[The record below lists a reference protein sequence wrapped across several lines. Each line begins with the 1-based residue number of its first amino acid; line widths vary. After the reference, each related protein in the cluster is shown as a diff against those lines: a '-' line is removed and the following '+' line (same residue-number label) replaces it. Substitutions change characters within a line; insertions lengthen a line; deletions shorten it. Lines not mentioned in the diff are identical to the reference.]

1 MNTVE
6 HKIQNTSPPPPHP
19 LPQGEGDSFDIPSP
33 SRGEGEGGGGS
44 LNLFLR
50 PLFIALWL
58 ALLFLPFRGL
68 KAAVILFIILFAAV
82 SLLKAYKNYAGKIKG
97 GLNGDSDHYFINI
110 LRIAVEI
117 YGRCPYL
124 EKLPESKARST
135 VFILLMSVIV
145 LTLPFYGHDYL
156 IDIAVLSGIYII
168 LAQGLN
174 IVVGFTGLLNL
185 GFAAFYAIGAYS
197 YALLNTKLGLGF
209 WASLPLSL
217 MLVTLSGFILAIP
230 ALRLRGDYLAIVTLG
245 FGEIVR
251 LVLNNWDSFTKGPNG
266 IGGIGP
272 PHIFGMRISGIGQFY
287 YFVLIFALLA
297 VFVIRRVAASRIGRA
312 WIAIRED
319 EIASSSIGINTTA
332 YKLYSFAFGAFWAG
346 LAGVLFAAKMQ
357 FVSPESF
364 TFMESVLVLCMVIL
378 GGLGSIPGVIL
389 GSIILVMLPEM
400 LREVQLYRMLA
411 LGSGLVLLM
420 IFRPQGLMGGKG
432 VSFRG

>member
-50 PLFIALWL
+50 PFFIALWL

-82 SLLKAYKNYAGKIKG
+82 SLLKAFKNYAGTLKDVFVDVRKSI
-97 GLNGDSDHYFINI
+97 SS
-110 LRIAVEI
+110 RIRI
-117 YGRCPYL
+117 
-124 EKLPESKARST
+124 KLPESKARST

>member
-1 MNTVE
+1 MKKTVP
-6 HKIQNTSPPPPHP
+6 KTASPLHP
-19 LPQGEGDSFDIPSP
+19 VRDSSLTGFTNSP
-33 SRGEGEGGGGS
+33 
-44 LNLFLR
+44 F
-50 PLFIALWL
+50 FISLWL
-58 ALLFLPFRGL
+58 ALLFLPFKGL
-68 KAAVILFIILFAAV
+68 EAAGILFIALFAAV
-82 SLLKAYKNYAGKIKG
+82 SLLKIFKSYAGKIKG
-97 GLNGDSDHYFINI
+97 LLSSLKKFISG
-110 LRIAVEI
+110 RIRI
-117 YGRCPYL
+117 
-124 EKLPESKARST
+124 KLPESKTRSIALT
-135 VFILLMSVIV
+135 LLISGLVMA
-145 LTLPFYGHDYL
+145 LPFYGHDYL

-185 GFAAFYAIGAYS
+185 GFVAFYAIGAYS
-197 YALLNTKLGLGF
+197 YALLNTKLGMGF
-209 WASLPLSL
+209 WASLPLSV

-266 IGGIGP
+266 IGGIEP
-272 PHIFGMRISGIGQFY
+272 PHIFGMQISRLGDFY
-287 YFVLIFALLA
+287 YFILIFVLLA
-297 VFVIRRVAASRIGRA
+297 VFIIRRVAASRIGRA

-332 YKLYSFAFGAFWAG
+332 YKLYAFAFAAFWAG

-364 TFMESVLVLCMVIL
+364 TFMESVLILCMVIL
-378 GGLGSIPGVIL
+378 GGLGSILGVIL
-389 GSIILVMLPEM
+389 GAIILVMLPEM

-411 LGSGLVLLM
+411 LGSGLVMLM

>member
-1 MNTVE
+1 MKKAVRKTD
-6 HKIQNTSPPPPHP
+6 SPINRFTH
-19 LPQGEGDSFDIPSP
+19 SP
-33 SRGEGEGGGGS
+33 
-44 LNLFLR
+44 F
-50 PLFIALWL
+50 FIASWL
-58 ALLFLPFRGL
+58 ALLFLPFKGL
-68 KAAVILFIILFAAV
+68 EAAGILFIVLFAAV
-82 SLLKAYKNYAGKIKG
+82 SMLNMFKKYAGTMKG
-97 GLNGDSDHYFINI
+97 VFSDFKKY
-110 LRIAVEI
+110 LSGRIMI
-117 YGRCPYL
+117 R
-124 EKLPESKARST
+124 LPESKTRSIALT
-135 VFILLMSVIV
+135 LLMSVV
-145 LTLPFYGHDYL
+145 VMALPFYGHDYL

-185 GFAAFYAIGAYS
+185 GFVAFYAIGAYS
-197 YALLNTKLGLGF
+197 YALLNTKLGMGF
-209 WASLPLSL
+209 WASLPLSV

-266 IGGIGP
+266 IGGIEP
-272 PHIFGMRISGIGQFY
+272 PHIFGMYISKLGHFY
-287 YFVLIFALLA
+287 YFIIIFVLLA
-297 VFVIRRVAASRIGRA
+297 VFIIRRVSASRIGRA

-364 TFMESVLVLCMVIL
+364 TFMESVLILCMVIL

-389 GSIILVMLPEM
+389 GAIILVMLPEM

-411 LGSGLVLLM
+411 LGSGLVMLM
-420 IFRPQGLMGGKG
+420 IFRPQGLLGGKG